1 MKNKNS
7 SISRRKFLGS
17 VGFGV
22 AGTVVATTMIGCTT
36 ESENKTSMISLPE
49 SGHISQTLLIMAKD
63 IYPHEIV
70 ENKYYQKIVDDLAKQ
85 EKKLIGE
92 GVAMLDQLSVEKLGQ
107 PFINVGY
114 EPDRVRILRSI
125 EDNPF
130 FIKVRTALMFGIYDN
145 EELFHLF
152 GYQGSSWEKGGYI
165 NRGLN
170 ELDWL
175 DD

>member
-1 MKNKNS
+1 MKDNNN
-7 SISRRKFLGS
+7 SISRRKFLNS
-17 VGFGV
+17 VGAGV
-22 AGTVVATTMIGCTT
+22 AGTVVATTLVGCTT
-36 ESENKTSMISLPE
+36 TVAAENKISIPE

-70 ENKYYQKIVDDLAKQ
+70 ETKYYQKIVDDLAKQ
-85 EKKLIGE
+85 EKMLIGE
-92 GVAMLDQLSVEKLGQ
+92 GVAMLDKLSTERLGQ
-107 PFINVGY
+107 PFMNVGY
-114 EPDRVRILRSI
+114 EPDRIRVLRSI

>member
-1 MKNKNS
+1 MKDKQS

-17 VGFGV
+17 VGCGV

-36 ESENKTSMISLPE
+36 ASENKASIISMPE
-49 SGHISQTLLIMAKD
+49 SGHISQTLLVMAKD
-63 IYPHEIV
+63 IYPHEMI

-85 EKKLIGE
+85 EQKLIGE
-92 GVAMLDQLSVEKLGQ
+92 GVAILDQLSVEKLGQ
-107 PFINVGY
+107 PFMKVGY
-114 EPDRVRILRSI
+114 EPDRIRILRSI

-130 FIKVRTALMFGIYDN
+130 FIKIRGALMFGIYDN
-145 EELFHLF
+145 KDLFHLF
-152 GYQGSSWEKGGYI
+152 GYQGSSWEKGGYK

-175 DD
+175 ND

>member
-1 MKNKNS
+1 MNNKNS

-17 VGFGV
+17 VGCGV
-22 AGTVVATTMIGCTT
+22 AGTVVATTMIGSVTA
-36 ESENKTSMISLPE
+36 SENKASTISMPD
-49 SGHISQTLLIMAKD
+49 SGHISQTMLKLAKD
-63 IYPHEIV
+63 IYPHEML
-70 ENKYYQKIVDDLAKQ
+70 ENKYYQKIVDNLAKQ

-92 GVAMLDQLSVEKLGQ
+92 GIAMLDQLSNEKLGQ
-107 PFINVGY
+107 PFLNVGY
-114 EPDRVRILRSI
+114 EPDRIRILRSI

-145 EELFHLF
+145 KDLFHLF
-152 GYQGSSWEKGGYI
+152 GYQGSSWEKGGYK

-175 DD
+175 ND

>member
-1 MKNKNS
+1 MKDNKS

-17 VGFGV
+17 VGCGV
-22 AGTVVATTMIGCTT
+22 AGTVVATTMIGCAKAS
-36 ESENKTSMISLPE
+36 ESEASSISMPD
-49 SGHISQTLLIMAKD
+49 SGHISQTMLKLAKD
-63 IYPHEIV
+63 IYPHEML

-92 GVAMLDQLSVEKLGQ
+92 GIAMLDQLSIEKLGQ
-107 PFINVGY
+107 PFLNVGY
-114 EPDRVRILRSI
+114 EPDRIRVLRSI

-145 EELFHLF
+145 KDLFHLF

-165 NRGLN
+165 DRGLN

-175 DD
+175 ND

>member
-1 MKNKNS
+1 MKNNNG
-7 SISRRKFLGS
+7 SISRRKFLNS
-17 VGFGV
+17 VGCGV

-36 ESENKTSMISLPE
+36 ASENKSNMITMPE
-49 SGHISQTLLIMAKD
+49 SGHMSETLLIMAKD
-63 IYPHEIV
+63 IYPHDIV
-70 ENKYYQKIVDDLAKQ
+70 QNKYYQKIVDDLAKQ

-107 PFINVGY
+107 PFIKVGY
-114 EPDRVRILRSI
+114 EPDRIRILRSI

-130 FIKVRTALMFGIYDN
+130 FIKVRTSLMFGLYDN
-145 EELFHLF
+145 KELFHLF
-152 GYQGSSWEKGGYI
+152 GYQGSSWEEGGYK